1 MYALAIASPIPAP
14 STFPDLHAI
23 IQIRGWHFVALLKW
37 TGSHR
42 PSLGKPEATPEVE
55 SILKRLGVEG
65 SMWIDLVWKFKKYY
79 QGSAAGL
86 PETLAQHAQ
95 EHQHRWRRGQRA
107 VRGIFGAGEKAVS
120 VG

>member
-1 MYALAIASPIPAP
+1 MLACAVLAPASFTVGKSDAVALGRMCFLAIASPIPAS
-14 STFPDLHAI
+14 STLPDLQTI
-23 IQIRGWHFVALLKW
+23 FQLRGWHV
-37 TGSHR
+37 T
-42 PSLGKPEATPEVE
+42 T
-55 SILKRLGVEG
+55 
-65 SMWIDLVWKFKKYY
+65 
-79 QGSAAGL
+79 